1 MHEDEISKIIL
12 DHSFHILKQLGLGLL
27 ESVYETVL
35 TYELKNA
42 GFEVRTQ
49 MSISFYWKEL
59 HFDNGF
65 HAKII
70 VENIVIL
77 EIKSVRKISPIH
89 PKQLLTYL
97 KLTGLRLSLVLN
109 FNEELLKNGKKMVAN
124 NLT

>member
-77 EIKSVRKISPIH
+77 EIKSVGKISPIH